1 MSLIESIILTHYKS
15 GGEAIL
21 VGLLQGL
28 LIWGVVSLFRGAKKV
43 VKGKEFEEIKN
54 NTSEN
59 NSDKTTT
66 K

>member
-1 MSLIESIILTHYKS
+1 MDHLTTILLTQYKS

-28 LIWGVVSLFRGAKKV
+28 VICGVVSLFRGAKKAV
-43 VKGKEFEEIKN
+43 NGKKFEEVKN
-54 NTSEN
+54 DAEKK
-59 NSDKTTT
+59 SDNPET

>member
-1 MSLIESIILTHYKS
+1 MDHLTTILLTQYKS

-28 LIWGVVSLFRGAKKV
+28 VIWGVVSLFRGAKKAV
-43 VKGKEFEEIKN
+43 NGKKFEEVKN
-54 NTSEN
+54 DAEKKPDNSE
-59 NSDKTTT
+59 T

>member
-1 MSLIESIILTHYKS
+1 MDHLTTILLTQYKS

-28 LIWGVVSLFRGAKKV
+28 VIWGVVSLFRGAKKAV
-43 VKGKEFEEIKN
+43 NGKKFEEVKN
-54 NTSEN
+54 DAEKK
-59 NSDKTTT
+59 SDNPET

>member
-1 MSLIESIILTHYKS
+1 MDHLTTILLTQYKS

-28 LIWGVVSLFRGAKKV
+28 VIWGAVSLFRGAKKAV
-43 VKGKEFEEIKN
+43 NGKKFEEVKN
-54 NTSEN
+54 DVEKK
-59 NSDKTTT
+59 SDNPET

>member
-1 MSLIESIILTHYKS
+1 MNHLTTILLTQYKS

-28 LIWGVVSLFRGAKKV
+28 VIWGVVSLFRGAKKAV
-43 VKGKEFEEIKN
+43 NGKKFEEVKN
-54 NTSEN
+54 DAEKKPDNPE
-59 NSDKTTT
+59 T